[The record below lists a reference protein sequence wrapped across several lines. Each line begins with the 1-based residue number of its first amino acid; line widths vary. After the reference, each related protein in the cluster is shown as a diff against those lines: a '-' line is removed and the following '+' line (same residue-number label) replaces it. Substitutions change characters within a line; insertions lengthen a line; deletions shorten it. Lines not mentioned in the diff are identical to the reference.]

1 MTKCR
6 FCHFDNEDGA
16 AFCEQCKSDLSTAT
30 PQPVNAPHPAALEEE
45 PAPAVTEANP
55 VVLEAIPLA
64 DGEAGGLPVA
74 AEVVAAE
81 VVAVHAEPLPAP
93 VPAIAPEPAVTP
105 PQATVNTPPA
115 AAQAMPPVSAPAVAP
130 SAAPAVPL
138 PQGAQPRLLVLRGQ
152 KRNVEYPL
160 YDGLNFV
167 GRADDKPVDI
177 DLEDQEPPDRVW
189 CSRQHCCISF
199 EGGEL
204 NVEDLNSANGTYV
217 NRQRI
222 YPGQK
227 RGLHVNDIIQIG
239 NVQLRVIV

>member
-1 MTKCR
+1 MTKCQ
-6 FCHFDNEDGA
+6 FCHFENEDGA
-16 AFCEQCKSDLSTAT
+16 AFCEQCKSDLS
-30 PQPVNAPHPAALEEE
+30 APIPE
-45 PAPAVTEANP
+45 PAPAIAEPAP

-64 DGEAGGLPVA
+64 DVEAGGLPVA
-74 AEVVAAE
+74 AEVVAVSAE
-81 VVAVHAEPLPAP
+81 SHPVPIPVP
-93 VPAIAPEPAVTP
+93 VPAIKAEPPVPTPEPQLELPPKVSSPSTP
-105 PQATVNTPPA
+105 PP
-115 AAQAMPPVSAPAVAP
+115 P
-130 SAAPAVPL
+130 SAAAPEHAVSPSAPPVASAGTPL
-138 PQGAQPRLLVLRGQ
+138 PPNAQPRLLVLRGQ

-199 EGGEL
+199 EGGKL
-204 NVEDLNSANGTYV
+204 DIEDLNSANGTYV

-227 RGLHVNDIIQIG
+227 QELHVSDIIQIG